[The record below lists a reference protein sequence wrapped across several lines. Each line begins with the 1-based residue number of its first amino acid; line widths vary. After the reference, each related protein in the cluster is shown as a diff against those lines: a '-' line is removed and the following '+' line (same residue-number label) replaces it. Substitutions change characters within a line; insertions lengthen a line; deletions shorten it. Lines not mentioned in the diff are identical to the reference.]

1 MGSLLTFATSN
12 LSFDSA
18 APRDILENNRS
29 LDLIQFLSIAQHT
42 KTDFLPITWAP
53 FEELAGRGG
62 SAQISQSQINIQTSF
77 AFKRFSEPRSD
88 GAELVFKALASEIR
102 VLQNPHTR
110 SSPHVVNLQGI
121 CWEFDDPSGTIYP
134 VLVFPKAEYGDL
146 YTYLRRQD
154 GKAVS
159 FDTRLKWCIQIAR
172 AINTLHTESIK
183 PT

>member
-110 SSPHVVNLQGI
+110 SSPHVVKLQGI
-121 CWEFDDPSGTIYP
+121 CWEFDDSSGTIYP
-134 VLVFPKAEYGDL
+134 VLVF
-146 YTYLRRQD
+146 LRPNMEIYIHTCVAKIVKPFLSTQD
-154 GKAVS
+154 SNGAFRS
-159 FDTRLKWCIQIAR
+159 PELLTLCIR
-172 AINTLHTESIK
+172 K
-183 PT
+183 V